1 MAATTLTRRSVS
13 RSRSRAEPVRMT
25 EAEFVDWCDSD
36 TWAEWKDGEVILMS
50 PVRIIHG
57 DLQGFLAHLLRSYTE
72 EYDLGTVLT
81 EPCQVRLAAQ
91 RRRRSPDIMFISK
104 ERSALL
110 EEFQVNGA
118 PDLIVEIVSPESQS
132 RDRREKFLEYQAA
145 GVREY
150 WLVDPMSQTVEIY
163 VLGKSK
169 KYELVEEIDEK
180 IPSTVLKGLY
190 LKPAWLWQSSRP
202 KVAALLHQMAK
213 KL

>member
-1 MAATTLTRRSVS
+1 
-13 RSRSRAEPVRMT
+13 
-25 EAEFVDWCDSD
+25 
-36 TWAEWKDGEVILMS
+36 
-50 PVRIIHG
+50 
-57 DLQGFLAHLLRSYTE
+57 
-72 EYDLGTVLT
+72 
-81 EPCQVRLAAQ
+81 
-91 RRRRSPDIMFISK
+91 MFISK
-104 ERSALL
+104 ERSGLL
-110 EEFQVNGA
+110 EEFQVNGP
-118 PDLIVEIVSPESQS
+118 PDLIVEIISPESQS

-150 WLVDPMSQTVEIY
+150 WLVEPMSQTVEIY

-169 KYELVEEIDEK
+169 KYELVEEVNGK